1 MAPKAAAKNM
11 KRGGNKHGAKKGG
24 SGGGVKKGSIGSG
37 GDRKPNLK
45 KKSKLVITFDPEK
58 RVYVCVHVWLLA
70 LCVSW
75 PVADVCCVLNCVIPV
90 Q

>member
-1 MAPKAAAKNM
+1 MAPKAVAKNM

-24 SGGGVKKGSIGSG
+24 SGGGGVKKGSIGSG

-58 RVYVCVHVWLLA
+58 RVYVCMHACLHNA
-70 LCVSW
+70 
-75 PVADVCCVLNCVIPV
+75 
-90 Q
+90 